1 MELAPK
7 FEEATELLAKYF
19 EKDVKIPI
27 AKIMLEAGKRGIP
40 LESMELASSS
50 WALFPISIAGEAYWI
65 DVYDAEIA
73 KSVIK
78 ELVSKIEEENSL
90 VSILKIVAA
99 YYSREA

>member
-27 AKIMLEAGKRGIP
+27 EEIMLEAGKRDIP
-40 LESMELASSS
+40 LESMELASTT
-50 WALFPISIAGEAYWI
+50 WALFPVTIGGKSYWI
-65 DVYDAEIA
+65 DIYDAEIA
-73 KSVIK
+73 KGVIK
-78 ELVSKIEEENSL
+78 ELVSKMEDEDSL

-99 YYSREA
+99 YYGREA

>member
-1 MELAPK
+1 MNLIPK
-7 FEEATELLAKYF
+7 FEEATELLNEFYTKS
-19 EKDVKIPI
+19 VKIPI